1 LTRKEERMAKLS
13 KPQEVLLKRIRRC
26 PKGCYVEI
34 RERKTA
40 GKLVAAGLITLAA
53 SMRLAYPVEAKAG

>member
-1 LTRKEERMAKLS
+1 MGTLKLTKA
-13 KPQEVLLKRIRRC
+13 QETLLKRIRRC

-40 GKLVAAGLITLAA
+40 GKLVAAGLITLNRPFNIAT
-53 SMRLAYPVEAKAG
+53 PVEGRGERG

>member
-1 LTRKEERMAKLS
+1 MTLTA
-13 KPQEVLLKRIRRC
+13 PQKRLLKRIKRC

-40 GKLVAAGLITLAA
+40 GKLIAAGLIDLNA
-53 SMRLAYPVEAKAG
+53 SFTIAWPREGMKK

>member
-1 LTRKEERMAKLS
+1 MGTVKLS
-13 KPQEVLLKRIRRC
+13 EPQRILLNRIRRC

-40 GKLVAAGLITLAA
+40 GKLVAAGLITLNRSFTIAQ
-53 SMRLAYPVEAKAG
+53 PVEGK

>member
-1 LTRKEERMAKLS
+1 MKLS
-13 KPQEVLLKRIRRC
+13 PAQDALLKRIKRC

-40 GKLVAAGLITLAA
+40 GKLVAAGLIDLNA
-53 SMRLAYPVEAKAG
+53 SFTIAWLKEEG